1 MYRVG
6 DLNKIRL
13 VLKSAVHPE
22 AYDSRAAEVVRVVP
36 PGLG

>member
-13 VLKSAVHPE
+13 LSKSAVHLE
-22 AYDSRAAEVVRVVP
+22 AYDSRAAEVVSIVP